1 MLGSFCSFVV
11 VKSVCDV
18 TRHTYLPPG
27 CCFLPLCASR
37 TILYTRPHLAA
48 SKLVVYVIKCSR
60 AASGRVRGSSRRSS
74 RPQSQQHTQHT
85 HTRINPLVLHHS
97 SPTTPPPPS
106 SIQSVSS
113 VPSLQGAAR
122 KTTKIFDTP
131 FWRVF
136 FLSYFATHNLR
147 SSTHSAQ

>member
-85 HTRINPLVLHHS
+85 HTHQSLLHHS
-97 SPTTPPPPS
+97 SPTTPPPS

-122 KTTKIFDTP
+122 KTTKILTLRFDE
-131 FWRVF
+131 F
-136 FLSYFATHNLR
+136 FFFAPRNFR
-147 SSTHSAQ
+147 APHSV